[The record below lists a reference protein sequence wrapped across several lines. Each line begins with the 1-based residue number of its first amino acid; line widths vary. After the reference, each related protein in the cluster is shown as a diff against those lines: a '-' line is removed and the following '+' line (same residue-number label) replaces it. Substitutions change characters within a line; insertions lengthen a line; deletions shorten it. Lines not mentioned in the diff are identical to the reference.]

1 MLYCLLTS
9 LCLFIIAGN
18 RVALIKMLTIQFKIL
33 IQRMK
38 NMKRRCKQEKIKNNN
53 KGSYIALARN
63 YFTLADF

>member
-38 NMKRRCKQEKIKNNN
+38 RRCKQEKIKNNN
-53 KGSYIALARN
+53 KGSYIVLARN